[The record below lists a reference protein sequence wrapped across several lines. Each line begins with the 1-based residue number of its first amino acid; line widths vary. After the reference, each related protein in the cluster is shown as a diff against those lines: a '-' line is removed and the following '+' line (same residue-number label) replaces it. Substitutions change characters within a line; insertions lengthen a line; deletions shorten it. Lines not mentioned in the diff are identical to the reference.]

1 MENINENKYAIGSVE
16 KALSVIEVLAHHP
29 EGIQLKEISK
39 ILNMTKTT
47 AFRILYTL
55 QTNGFLY
62 PPDNGIYK
70 LNYKFP
76 SLFSNFSNRDTKK
89 FADKY
94 LPELARITGFIPF
107 FYLQDGNYSFCLTK
121 YDVNKVIKINVN
133 AGDRVPLH
141 STSGGKIFLAAMKDE
156 QLVQWIKSNTLVRK
170 TSQTITDPDELYKNI
185 QEVKRQ
191 GYSVNN
197 MENEDN
203 VLSVAAPVHNYEG
216 QVIASVNVSD
226 TILDFKPEQIPEI
239 SRTVIDYANKIS
251 AEFGYDPKAFSSP
264 FPVD

>member
-1 MENINENKYAIGSVE
+1 
-16 KALSVIEVLAHHP
+16 
-29 EGIQLKEISK
+29 
-39 ILNMTKTT
+39 
-47 AFRILYTL
+47 
-55 QTNGFLY
+55 
-62 PPDNGIYK
+62 
-70 LNYKFP
+70 
-76 SLFSNFSNRDTKK
+76 
-89 FADKY
+89 
-94 LPELARITGFIPF
+94 
-107 FYLQDGNYSFCLTK
+107 
-121 YDVNKVIKINVN
+121 
-133 AGDRVPLH
+133 
-141 STSGGKIFLAAMKDE
+141 MKDE